1 MISIKREIKTKLFSE
16 YKFYDEHNSEMRSIF
31 MYTGIYLACLML
43 MPTWRSLYGPTV
55 LDRLVGVNA
64 IGSKTI
70 VMLILIGLI
79 FDRVD
84 MFVDIAL
91 AYAMLNFIA
100 VLAASRYFQ
109 KRKGLYDET
118 RKELK

>member
-1 MISIKREIKTKLFSE
+1 MN
-16 YKFYDEHNSEMRSIF
+16 DIF
-31 MYTGIYLACLML
+31 LYTGVFLGLLLLLPTYRCLA
-43 MPTWRSLYGPTV
+43 GPTV

-79 FDRVD
+79 YKRVD

-91 AYAMLNFIA
+91 AYAMLNFIT

-109 KRKGLYDET
+109 KQKGLYDET
-118 RKELK
+118 SK

>member
-1 MISIKREIKTKLFSE
+1 MQNVFLYSG
-16 YKFYDEHNSEMRSIF
+16 IF
-31 MYTGIYLACLML
+31 LGLLML
-43 MPTWRSLYGPTV
+43 LSLYRAVSGPTV

-64 IGSKTI
+64 IGSKTTALLVI
-70 VMLILIGLI
+70 IGLTYQ
-79 FDRVD
+79 RVD

-109 KRKGLYDET
+109 KQKGLYDE
-118 RKELK
+118 RSQK